1 MGKTRYT
8 NRTIPRISLRD
19 FDTRI
24 DEITAQL
31 VHAAETDGFFSL
43 TDTGITVAEI
53 ESMFHRSE
61 AFFALPDSQKCTV
74 PWSPK
79 NVGWEKNAQVRPS
92 TGTADL
98 KESYQ
103 LQFGRNMQDPD
114 AWIADDILPGFR
126 DDARRFMLRTQEVSE
141 KVMVCFARG
150 LGFPDDY
157 FVKAHDVTRPEAQ
170 SVLRLIYYP
179 EQNRDE
185 PVKEGYYRAGPHA
198 DWDLLTLLYQRP
210 GQSGLEICPG
220 RESVTGFGIGDE
232 WTKVEFAP
240 GDIVC
245 NIGDLLMSWS
255 DDRFKST
262 FHRVKAPDDKE
273 KDYWGPRYSM
283 AFFNQPCWDC
293 KIQGPK
299 KKYPMVTGE
308 EFNRN
313 AMQRNFAALKAKVE
327 AMEKEKT
334 ASNVVPAAS
343 ANVSVGA

>member
-8 NRTIPRISLRD
+8 DRTIPRISLRD
-19 FDTRI
+19 FGARI

-43 TDTGITVAEI
+43 TDTGITVGEI

-126 DDARRFMLRTQEVSE
+126 DDARRFMLRAQEVSE

-179 EQNRDE
+179 EQDRDD
-185 PVKEGYYRAGPHA
+185 PVKEGYYRAGSSFQRRFYSHS
-198 DWDLLTLLYQRP
+198 LT
-210 GQSGLEICPG
+210 E
-220 RESVTGFGIGDE
+220 
-232 WTKVEFAP
+232 
-240 GDIVC
+240 
-245 NIGDLLMSWS
+245 N
-255 DDRFKST
+255 
-262 FHRVKAPDDKE
+262 H
-273 KDYWGPRYSM
+273 
-283 AFFNQPCWDC
+283 
-293 KIQGPK
+293 
-299 KKYPMVTGE
+299 
-308 EFNRN
+308 
-313 AMQRNFAALKAKVE
+313 
-327 AMEKEKT
+327 
-334 ASNVVPAAS
+334 
-343 ANVSVGA
+343 